1 MVTAKIYL
9 FPTKARPPAGH
20 VDESKRKADVV
31 SPPIAT
37 TEFGSGWYHEEA
49 IEDAE
54 RNRKN

>member
-1 MVTAKIYL
+1 MVTAKIYQ
-9 FPTKARPPAGH
+9 FPTRARPPAGH
-20 VDESKRKADVV
+20 FDESKRTAAMP

-54 RNRKN
+54 RGRKN